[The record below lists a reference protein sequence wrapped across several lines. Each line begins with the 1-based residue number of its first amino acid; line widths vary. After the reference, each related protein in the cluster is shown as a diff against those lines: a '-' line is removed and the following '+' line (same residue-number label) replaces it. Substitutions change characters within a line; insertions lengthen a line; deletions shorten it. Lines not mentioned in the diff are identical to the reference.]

1 MKKIILFAAIAVFG
15 FTKIKAQEV
24 NVGINCVATLVGVG
38 FFGVEDAYGINLDVN
53 YLWQVSD
60 KFQAGVTSG
69 YSHVFGPTVR
79 DSFLGVNLNYKL
91 DDTAWLPVAL
101 AARFNILKWFTI
113 GGDVGYAVGI
123 SPEGFD
129 GGFYYAPK
137 AQYRVSKSIDIV
149 TSYRQIEDD
158 GSPIIKA
165 ISLGVEFGF

>member
-1 MKKIILFAAIAVFG
+1 MKKLLLFVTIAVFG
-15 FTKIKAQEV
+15 FSNIKAQEF
-24 NVGINCVATLVGVG
+24 NVGISGVAALAESVI
-38 FFGVEDAYGINLDVN
+38 FFDVAYGVNLDVN
-53 YLWQVSD
+53 YLWKVSD